1 MLPEAPW
8 IVRVWIDFSS
18 PTAGGAPPHQRAAR
32 HELRRW
38 APCVCPLAGGR
49 GLGPNLLREEE
60 VAYEANERGLLVREV
75 HYFL

>member
-1 MLPEAPW
+1 
-8 IVRVWIDFSS
+8 
-18 PTAGGAPPHQRAAR
+18 
-32 HELRRW
+32 
-38 APCVCPLAGGR
+38 VCPLAGGR